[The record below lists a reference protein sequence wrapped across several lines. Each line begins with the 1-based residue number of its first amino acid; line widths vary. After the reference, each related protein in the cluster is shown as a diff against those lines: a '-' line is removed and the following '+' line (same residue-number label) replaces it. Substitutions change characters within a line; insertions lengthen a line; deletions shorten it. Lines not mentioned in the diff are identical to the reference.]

1 MSNPG
6 TRRASCALLIASM
19 ISLGL
24 LTSGCASQ
32 RSSGLSPG
40 SESLQIVESRGPL
53 GTTNLDE
60 ASAAAGDPLIV
71 TSRVS
76 VEVGRYSSLTGKDG
90 GRVQSKDITGWAT
103 MPRGVY
109 FTLYDQVRRGEAA
122 VTRANEA
129 AVKAGQR
136 NAILEILAN
145 KCRDDSVCFAAA
157 KPHIARVMGGE

>member
-1 MSNPG
+1 MSSHG
-6 TRRASCALLIASM
+6 KKRASCALLTAST
-19 ISLGL
+19 ISLAL
-24 LTSGCASQ
+24 LTSGCAGQPSDAT
-32 RSSGLSPG
+32 SGA
-40 SESLQIVESRGPL
+40 SLQIVESRGPL

-90 GRVQSKDITGWAT
+90 GRVQSKDITGWMT
-103 MPRGVY
+103 SPREV
-109 FTLYDQVRRGEAA
+109 FFDLYARIQRAEAA

-157 KPHIARVMGGE
+157 KPHIARVMGGR